1 MLQAAAAV
9 ELDPIRVMAEVV
21 DKEHND
27 LAVQV
32 PLVDQS

>member
-1 MLQAAAAV
+1 MLQAAAAA
-9 ELDPIRVMAEVV
+9 ELVLIREMAEVV